1 MKFPH
6 KLFALAAAAALPLA
20 VIACDTT
27 PEDEFPPADELATPD
42 APVPAPELTQPME
55 QTATFEPLNDSGIS
69 GQVIASAEGS
79 QTRVQVL
86 IAGAQPNATLQGHIH
101 RGTCDAPGEVVAP
114 LEAVETNDEGS
125 GESTSTV
132 SADPLAVF
140 DGGHIVVYHE
150 AGGEPGAPV
159 TCAALPR
166 TM

>member
-6 KLFALAAAAALPLA
+6 KLVALAAAVALPFA
-20 VIACDTT
+20 VAACDTT
-27 PEDEFPPADELATPD
+27 PEDEIPPADELATPD
-42 APVPAPELTQPME
+42 APVPAPEPEPLE

-79 QTRVQVL
+79 QTRVQAL
-86 IAGAQPNATLQGHIH
+86 IAGGQPNATMQGHIH

-132 SADPLAVF
+132 SVDPSTVF
-140 DGGHIVVYHE
+140 DGGHIVAYHE
-150 AGGEPGAPV
+150 AGGAPGAPV

-166 TM
+166 AM

>member
-6 KLFALAAAAALPLA
+6 KLVALAAAAALPLA
-20 VIACDTT
+20 VAACDTT
-27 PEDEFPPADELATPD
+27 PEDEFPPADEMATPE
-42 APVPAPELTQPME
+42 APVPAPEPAQPME
-55 QTATFEPLNDSGIS
+55 YTATLEPLSESGIS

-86 IAGAQPNATLQGHIH
+86 IAGGQPNATLQGHIH
-101 RGTCDAPGEVVAP
+101 MGTCDAPGEVVAP

-132 SADPLAVF
+132 SVDPATVF

-159 TCAALPR
+159 TCAPLPQ